1 MSKSESEKARCPF
14 YRWSGRKGHFIRCE
28 GIACAKSVTV
38 TYRGERQRTRQMAVF
53 CQDHFERCEIYRAI
67 AESRG
72 LDDD

>member
-1 MSKSESEKARCPF
+1 MSKVEAAKARCPF
-14 YRWSGRKGHFIRCE
+14 YRSSGRKGCYIRCE
-28 GIACAKSVTV
+28 GIAGACSVNIK
-38 TYRGERQRTRQMAVF
+38 YRSERQRTRQMEVF